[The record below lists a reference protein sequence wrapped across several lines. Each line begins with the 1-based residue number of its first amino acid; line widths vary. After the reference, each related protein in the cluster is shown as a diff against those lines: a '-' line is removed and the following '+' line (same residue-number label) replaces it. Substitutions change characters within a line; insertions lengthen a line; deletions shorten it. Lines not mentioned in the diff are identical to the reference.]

1 MHRALLL
8 VVLVLVPRLAV
19 AEPEVWIRVEPSPG
33 GAPTVRATVKHA
45 PATPDRIE
53 LRIGKASVAASSVK
67 SYAEA
72 GEPLALAIVFS
83 GQEIWIGNDRF
94 ESPGD
99 PGYYPGALETVVATF
114 DRLNLDR
121 RLPAA
126 SQATLISYADR
137 IAVRLPMG
145 PLDRL
150 TGKSFGTQRDYYN
163 QVGASLV
170 DGIEAGITALT
181 ATLADRKV
189 LIVIG
194 DGNDTNN
201 GTAKGRLRELAR
213 IAARANIETH
223 AVIHRSALSEPLNV
237 LSEMIPDAVEVA
249 SAAALGAVIESAI
262 GKLDDR
268 FYAWFPTETLHHD
281 GVARVAHI
289 RLGKL
294 EVAVSEPLALPKGYT
309 LPPDQTWR
317 WRALGGVI
325 ALLGIAGL
333 AIGWRAI
340 RASSRES

>member
-1 MHRALLL
+1 MPRALLL
-8 VVLVLVPRLAV
+8 VLACVPRLAV
-19 AEPEVWIRVEPSPG
+19 AEPEVRLEVEPSPT
-33 GAPTVRATVKHA
+33 GAPAVRATIKDA
-45 PATPDRIE
+45 PATPERIE
-53 LRIGKASVAASSVK
+53 LRIGKAAVTASSVK

-83 GQEIWIGNDRF
+83 GQEVWIGNDGF

-99 PGYYPGALETVVATF
+99 PGYYPGALDTLVTTF
-114 DRLNLDR
+114 DRLALGK

-126 SQATLISYADR
+126 SQGTLISYADR
-137 IAVRLPMG
+137 VVVRLPMG

-150 TGKSFGTQRDYYN
+150 TGKSFGTQRDYYG

-170 DGIEAGITALT
+170 DGIEAGLTALT
-181 ATLADRKV
+181 DTRAARKV

-201 GTAKGRLRELAR
+201 GTARGRLRELAR

-237 LSEMIPDAVEVA
+237 LSEMVPGAVEVA

-262 GKLDDR
+262 DKLDDR
-268 FYAWFPTETLHHD
+268 FYAWFPTATLPHD
-281 GVARVAHI
+281 GIARVAHV

-294 EVAVSEPLALPKGYT
+294 ELEVPDPLALPRGHAA
-309 LPPDQTWR
+309 LPDTRWR
-317 WRALGGVI
+317 WRLLGAGI
-325 ALLGIAGL
+325 AILGIAGL
-333 AIGWRAI
+333 AIGLRARTR
-340 RASSRES
+340 RAS